1 MLASDLYIVENLNWI
16 VWVSSV
22 LPRQFLDRFRKEGH
36 TAWYFIDGSPL
47 AVATGK
53 IASRLLRTDLQRFTF
68 RLIDIRDENGSLI
81 EERLRFEDLF
91 VAQEKTLAHPA
102 WRRLRISPS
111 ASYLNTFLKK
121 GIANLIR
128 RKVLLVQLAAWQMR
142 KQAAERAI
150 LLTGRQPWLEAVR
163 QYASDYHVQVLP
175 AFPRLT
181 FESLI
186 LGLFSGRTV
195 AIGVYLR
202 DKLVRFRTHKFS
214 AVPPEM
220 TSNPKIA
227 VQHYGHLNLDRPE
240 LYSDLF
246 FWQNSS
252 LGGRDMLVF
261 FEIAHDPLNEAKLA
275 ELAKHGMNS
284 VALRPQA
291 STLRE
296 TLPFEYRPRLRGPEG
311 DVFLSGGRA
320 DAESGWLMQQCS
332 SYFAVREYWRQ
343 FFLVNS
349 IKLYV
354 VWYRLHEKQAAVND
368 ALRSVGGISAIYER
382 SVELHASPLQ
392 AAAVD
397 IAFGFGRYG
406 GEVHRRSGSDILYY
420 VTTGY
425 LGDHRISLLRGLA
438 QDLKRDLRKN
448 GGEYI
453 ISFFDENSGDDSRW
467 HTGHQLQRDNYAFL
481 LEKLLDDP
489 TLGVVFKPK
498 VPKTLRRR
506 LGPVAE
512 LLARAEATGRCYV
525 FTGGALQGSYPPA
538 AAALASDLAIHGH
551 LSSGTAGL
559 EASLAG
565 IPTLL
570 VDREGWPQSPFYRL
584 GRGRVA
590 FTQWDELWNAV
601 VEHRKKPGNVAG
613 FGDWSPMLNELDP
626 FRDGRAANRMGTYIQ
641 WLLEALRAGVNRENA
656 MADAAERYCKAWGHD
671 KVVQFCS
678 KTNHLHY
685 AGSLH
690 EQGDD

>member
-1 MLASDLYIVENLNWI
+1 MLI
-16 VWVSSV
+16 
-22 LPRQFLDRFRKEGH
+22 
-36 TAWYFIDGSPL
+36 
-47 AVATGK
+47 
-53 IASRLLRTDLQRFTF
+53 
-68 RLIDIRDENGSLI
+68 
-81 EERLRFEDLF
+81 
-91 VAQEKTLAHPA
+91 
-102 WRRLRISPS
+102 
-111 ASYLNTFLKK
+111 
-121 GIANLIR
+121 
-128 RKVLLVQLAAWQMR
+128 
-142 KQAAERAI
+142 
-150 LLTGRQPWLEAVR
+150 
-163 QYASDYHVQVLP
+163 
-175 AFPRLT
+175 
-181 FESLI
+181 
-186 LGLFSGRTV
+186 
-195 AIGVYLR
+195 
-202 DKLVRFRTHKFS
+202 
-214 AVPPEM
+214 
-220 TSNPKIA
+220 
-227 VQHYGHLNLDRPE
+227 
-240 LYSDLF
+240 
-246 FWQNSS
+246 
-252 LGGRDMLVF
+252 F

-354 VWYRLHEKQAAVND
+354 VWYRLHEKQDAVND

-438 QDLKRDLRKN
+438 QGLKRDLRKN

-512 LLARAEATGRCYV
+512 LLARTEATGRCY
-525 FTGGALQGSYPPA
+525 
-538 AAALASDLAIHGH
+538 
-551 LSSGTAGL
+551 
-559 EASLAG
+559 
-565 IPTLL
+565 
-570 VDREGWPQSPFYRL
+570 
-584 GRGRVA
+584 A